1 MCLPYTVSDKVK
13 KTMCNNFN
21 NVNTYRS
28 FDECIFENNDKNTSL
43 QTLIFSIV
51 IFIVGSISTLI
62 IYYNV
67 SVRIFIIYFF
77 SQIMKTG
84 EPPFNLPEN
93 FPEFLIPAKINL
105 KLENED
111 KENRLNS
118 TYLDNATPK

>member
-1 MCLPYTVSDKVK
+1 MCLPYTVSDKK
-13 KTMCNNFN
+13 KKKMCNNFN

-51 IFIVGSISTLI
+51 IFIVGSISILI

-67 SVRIFIIYFF
+67 SVRIFYYLFF

>member
-13 KTMCNNFN
+13 KNMCNNFQ
-21 NVNTYRS
+21 NVNTYRT
-28 FDECIFENNDKNTSL
+28 FEECIFDYNDKNTSL

-51 IFIVGSISTLI
+51 IIIIGTFSFMI

-67 SVRIFIIYFF
+67 SVRIFINIFY
-77 SQIMKTG
+77 QIMKTG

-93 FPEFLIPAKINL
+93 FPQFLIPAKINL

-111 KENRLNS
+111 EENRLNS
-118 TYLDNATPK
+118 TYLENTTSK